1 MCFEKRLV
9 VAHDLCQPVNAKG
22 SAYGE
27 LGEIHALLGN
37 YEQAASC
44 LEHQLQAARCVINM
58 KQCVLNLSSTGIQRY
73 GNLCLTFIFTLICN
87 EMQFVELEFNAKT
100 TKSTGRIFL
109 LSTSIKEKS

>member
-9 VAHDLCQPVNAKG
+9 VAHDLCQPVGAKG

-44 LEHQLQAARCVINM
+44 LEHQVQSAR
-58 KQCVLNLSSTGIQRY
+58 
-73 GNLCLTFIFTLICN
+73 
-87 EMQFVELEFNAKT
+87 
-100 TKSTGRIFL
+100 
-109 LSTSIKEKS
+109 

>member
-44 LEHQLQAARCVINM
+44 LEHQLQAARCVNNM
-58 KQCVLNLSSTGIQRY
+58 KQSLLNLNLIGIR
-73 GNLCLTFIFTLICN
+73 
-87 EMQFVELEFNAKT
+87 K
-100 TKSTGRIFL
+100 
-109 LSTSIKEKS
+109 